1 MYFREIM
8 SVFYIFLEREI
19 GVSSEIECEFKF

>member
-8 SVFYIFLEREI
+8 SVFDMFLEKEMS
-19 GVSSEIECEFKF
+19 VSSEIECKFKF

>member
-8 SVFYIFLEREI
+8 SVFDMFLERKMS
-19 GVSSEIECEFKF
+19 VSSEIECEFKF